1 VKDNGQFLVEIR
13 RDEGER
19 SHTIN
24 EQEYPAAQRRGGLR
38 PVSLLV
44 MTVLSVL
51 ASVFLW
57 TAQTETTIATNY
69 RNQAVAFNAAEAGIE
84 SGLVASSTM

>member
-1 VKDNGQFLVEIR
+1 M
-13 RDEGER
+13 
-19 SHTIN
+19 
-24 EQEYPAAQRRGGLR
+24 
-38 PVSLLV
+38 SLLV